1 MKPLLTVQNV
11 LVCHSGWIS
20 FCCNLCCGS
29 LLDFLH
35 FSFVSPFRIQAQVG
49 YLFLIRMKLT
59 WFSHGISGLVAIK
72 ETIFGGGQ
80 WDKSSYHYL
89 QQISFMSNGL
99 FPLLPIGNAYQ
110 YIFSDG
116 FGRGV
121 FCLLCLKKEQCGEG
135 NSLVSNERKCCHK

>member
-29 LLDFLH
+29 FLDFLH
-35 FSFVSPFRIQAQVG
+35 FSFVSPFRIQAHVG

-121 FCLLCLKKEQCGEG
+121 CCLLCLKKEQCGEG